1 MAAWADAAMVGG
13 TDSDCSLPGGLCT
26 AGVVRQSASRVPCNL
41 WQPSA
46 SRRACRA
53 GRAPVRAVPRSR
65 SDPAAKCRVMLIAT
79 EAERVARAAHT
90 TNPHQLN

>member
-65 SDPAAKCRVMLIAT
+65 SDPAAKVRAVFPGS
-79 EAERVARAAHT
+79 ARMFKCVLYLYRKTPA
-90 TNPHQLN
+90 L